1 LLALIQARS
10 NSKRFKNK
18 VFFKIFNKTL
28 IEHVINNVRNS
39 KLVKKIV
46 VTTSKEKSDQ
56 KLVKL
61 LKSKNINVF
70 RGSLNNVAK
79 RVLDAA
85 KEYKSKYFLRVN
97 GDSPMIDCTLI
108 DKAIRIHKKNKSF
121 DLITNVF
128 PRTFPPGQS
137 VEIIR
142 VKILDMN
149 IKLMTNEDKEHIT
162 KYFYRNSS
170 NFKIKNFKCNQNYKY
185 KNLKKMTIDYKCDL
199 PKIKKII
206 NDN

>member
-18 VFFKIFNKTL
+18 VFCKIFNKTL

-56 KLVKL
+56 KLFKL
-61 LKSKNINVF
+61 LKSKNVNVF
-70 RGSLNNVAK
+70 RGSLNNVSK

-85 KEYKSKYFLRVN
+85 KKYKSKYFLRVN
-97 GDSPMIDCTLI
+97 GDSPMIDSTVI
-108 DKAIRIHKKNKSF
+108 DKAIRIHKNNKSF

-128 PRTFPPGQS
+128 PRTFPSGQS

-142 VKILDMN
+142 AKILDMN
-149 IKLMTNEDKEHIT
+149 IKLMTNEEKEHIT

-170 NFKIKNFKCNQNYKY
+170 NFKIKNFTCNKNYKY
-185 KNLKKMTIDYKCDL
+185 KNIKKMTIDYKYDL

>member
-1 LLALIQARS
+1 MLALIQARS

>member
-1 LLALIQARS
+1 MLALIQARS
-10 NSKRFKNK
+10 SSKRFKNK
-18 VFFKIFNKTL
+18 VFCKIFNKTL

-56 KLVKL
+56 KLFKL
-61 LKSKNINVF
+61 LKSKNVNVF
-70 RGSLNNVAK
+70 RGSLNNVSK

-85 KEYKSKYFLRVN
+85 KKYKSKYFLRVN
-97 GDSPMIDCTLI
+97 GDSPMIDSTLI

-128 PRTFPPGQS
+128 PRTFPSGQS

-142 VKILDMN
+142 AKILDMN
-149 IKLMTNEDKEHIT
+149 IKLMTLELVMISQSK
-162 KYFYRNSS
+162 
-170 NFKIKNFKCNQNYKY
+170 
-185 KNLKKMTIDYKCDL
+185 LKQ
-199 PKIKKII
+199 
-206 NDN
+206 